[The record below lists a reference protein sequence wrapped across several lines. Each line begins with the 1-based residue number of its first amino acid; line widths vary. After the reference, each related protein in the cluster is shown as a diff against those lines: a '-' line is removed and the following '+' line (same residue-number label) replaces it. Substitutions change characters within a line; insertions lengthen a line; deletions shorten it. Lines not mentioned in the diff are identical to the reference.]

1 MRKVGLLFWML
12 LVTAFAW
19 GQAVSDVKCMTLMDV
34 PLEGTDSV
42 FIPTLQAAGF
52 QQVKS
57 EGDDPDT
64 YYFKGDF
71 YGIKDAKLMVTVNEK
86 TRLLSDVT
94 VKCGPYRTREL
105 FDRNQ
110 KYLLGKLQREWGN
123 FKAKG
128 DGSLHTMTDY
138 GYIR

>member
-71 YGIKDAKLMVTVNEK
+71 YGIKETLAVGGVTNMYDIVEIQEK
-86 TRLLSDVT
+86 A
-94 VKCGPYRTREL
+94 
-105 FDRNQ
+105 
-110 KYLLGKLQREWGN
+110 GKILRP
-123 FKAKG
+123 
-128 DGSLHTMTDY
+128 
-138 GYIR
+138 